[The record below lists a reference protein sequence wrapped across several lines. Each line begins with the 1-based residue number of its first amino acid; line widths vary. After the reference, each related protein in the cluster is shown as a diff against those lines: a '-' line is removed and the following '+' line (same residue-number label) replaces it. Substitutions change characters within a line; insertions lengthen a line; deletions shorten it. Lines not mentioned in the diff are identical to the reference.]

1 VSVRTQALITLACLC
16 VFATAHAG
24 TLVSRSDKGLQ
35 FTEAFLVTVN
45 GKDKV
50 LNLGAQPKLTGPI
63 GKLASVHLPGTLLK
77 DGVANVIG
85 VYSEGE
91 IEYILPEGLPKNA
104 PTDPAGIWRTA
115 KLSYKKAAND
125 KMPTDV
131 PIAEFVAFLEGGA
144 EELTRLCQD
153 EHALE
158 IIGGKG
164 KTFPTQL
171 EWLSAVVKANAS
183 NPAMAPLEKYVARAM
198 RQRYEQFENGTGGVD
213 VLEQGLKFAELSQ
226 DIYPSQPEQQQLRKA
241 LTDRKIWLDRKIAVL
256 RAFLAAQ
263 EWDAFLL
270 GDRDF
275 EKYQQA
281 FPEMAAKY
289 SDALKQSLQLHRQ
302 TGDDRLKESE
312 FGSAYREFRIA
323 SMRQPSDKVMQQRV
337 SIAWADYSRRVAI
350 DRQGVRKQLSAGQRE
365 AIGQALR
372 FATGYKEQNKLDLAL
387 NSVLEAAAIDPESL
401 PVLLKKAE
409 ILGAQHQFT
418 KALESLDDYDQLAID
433 EERKPASDLRNDLLF
448 KRTSTVEDI
457 KAQFAKAWA
466 ESRFSKIRD
475 LALEGLRAKDDDAEL
490 LDNGGRASLITRNVN
505 DGRGLLTRYLEISNT
520 LDANSEQRVRVRRL
534 LATLG
539 NTAPAESG
547 EPNWMSGKKLPK
559 GVFYCPLS
567 LAFQPKV
574 ERIDAGKLK
583 VTYDWAGERLRA
595 IVPTFEKNERL
606 TTERKISFAYD
617 EKVPQIAS
625 VAYEDAAKAPS
636 GTDADEIFRQSSLV
650 LLNNP
655 YVDPVAVEKLTQK
668 NVAIGIA
675 GNRFFQPF
683 VWDKIH
689 YFQLTYDSSG
699 RVAQAREVEDP
710 KAAPGDMLLEFEWDG
725 LQLAAVRG
733 YQGDAKR
740 RVMIYERT
748 MQYQDARLVSEEI
761 ESQGKSS
768 HIKYTYNGN
777 RLVSAESGADP
788 TLDNRGRKVFFLPSS
803 PSTLVN

>member
-1 VSVRTQALITLACLC
+1 
-16 VFATAHAG
+16 
-24 TLVSRSDKGLQ
+24 
-35 FTEAFLVTVN
+35 VN

-50 LNLGAQPKLTGPI
+50 LALGAQPKITGPV
-63 GKLASVHLPGTLLK
+63 GKLASVRLPGTLLK

-85 VYSEGE
+85 IYSEGE
-91 IEYILPEGLPKNA
+91 IQYILPEGLPKNA
-104 PTDPAGIWRTA
+104 PNDAAAIWKTA
-115 KLSYKKAAND
+115 KLSNKKAAND
-125 KMPTDV
+125 KTPTDV
-131 PIAEFVAFLEGGA
+131 SVGEFVAFLPGGA

-153 EHALE
+153 ERALE
-158 IIGGKG
+158 ILGGKG
-164 KTFPTQL
+164 KVFPTQL
-171 EWLSAVVKANAS
+171 EWLEAVVKANAA

-213 VLEQGLKFAELSQ
+213 VLEQGLKFAALSQ
-226 DIYPSQPEQQQLRKA
+226 DLYPTQPEQQQLRKS
-241 LTDRKIWLDRKIAVL
+241 LTDRKVWLDRKLAVL
-256 RAFLAAQ
+256 RTFLAAK

-281 FPEMAAKY
+281 YPEMAKKY
-289 SDALKQSLQLHRQ
+289 SDALNQSLQLHRQ
-302 TGDDRLKESE
+302 AGDDRLKEGE
-312 FGSAYREFRIA
+312 FGSAYREFRVA
-323 SMRQPSDKVMQQRV
+323 AMRQPSDKVMQQRV
-337 SIAWADYSRRVAI
+337 SMAWTDYSRRVAI
-350 DRQGVRKQLSAGQRE
+350 DRQGARKQLSAGQRE

-409 ILGAQHQFT
+409 VLGAQHQFT
-418 KALESLDDYDQLAID
+418 KALETLDLYDQLAID

-457 KAQFAKAWA
+457 KAQFPKLWA
-466 ESRFSKIRD
+466 ESRFYKIRD
-475 LALEGLRAKDDDAEL
+475 LATEGLRAKDDDAEL
-490 LDNGGRASLITRNVN
+490 LDNGGRASLITRSAN
-505 DGRGLLTRYLEISNT
+505 DGRALLARYLEVSNT

-534 LATLG
+534 LATIP
-539 NTAPAESG
+539 NSTPAEQG
-547 EPNWMSGKKLPK
+547 EANWMSGKKLPK
-559 GVFYCPLS
+559 GVFYCPAS

-583 VTYDWAGERLRA
+583 VSYEWAGDRLRA
-595 IVPTFEKNERL
+595 IIPTFEKNERL
-606 TTERKISFAYD
+606 TSERKISFAYD
-617 EKVPQIAS
+617 DKASQIAS

-650 LLNNP
+650 LINNP

-689 YFQLTYDSSG
+689 YFELTYDSSG
-699 RVAQAREVEDP
+699 RVAQAREVADP
-710 KAAPGDMLLEFEWDG
+710 KAAPGDTLLEFEWDG

-733 YQGDAKR
+733 YQGDEKR

-748 MQYQDARLVSEEI
+748 LEYQDGRLISEAV

-777 RLVSAESGADP
+777 RLVSAESGADL
-788 TLDNRGRKVFFLPSS
+788 TLDNRNRKIFFL
-803 PSTLVN
+803 N